1 MEKLYWITEQR
12 RVRELIPLDFNPR
25 KVNEDK
31 QRKLIESIGTFNLVE
46 IPVINKDNRII
57 AGQRRYEALWFAG
70 KQDEFIDVRVPNRM
84 LTEDEVKRYNLI
96 SNTHAGE

>member
-57 AGQRRYEALWFAG
+57 AGQRRY
-70 KQDEFIDVRVPNRM
+70 
-84 LTEDEVKRYNLI
+84 
-96 SNTHAGE
+96 

>member
-31 QRKLIESIGTFNLVE
+31 QRKLIESIGL
-46 IPVINKDNRII
+46 
-57 AGQRRYEALWFAG
+57 
-70 KQDEFIDVRVPNRM
+70 
-84 LTEDEVKRYNLI
+84 
-96 SNTHAGE
+96 